1 MLHLLSKIYE
11 HLINSQINQMVEN
24 VLLTFPCGFRKTI
37 STKHVLDISGTFD
50 VFLTDLSKV
59 FDCSATLCTEH

>member
-1 MLHLLSKIYE
+1 
-11 HLINSQINQMVEN
+11 MVEN

>member
-1 MLHLLSKIYE
+1 MA
-11 HLINSQINQMVEN
+11 EN

-37 STKHVLDISGTFD
+37 STKDALDIRGTFG

-59 FDCSATLCTEH
+59 VDCSATLCIED